1 MTWGLE
7 VIGSNCGYSHSVCPG
22 GVVRLR
28 ISTLPRSHLMAA
40 LCWFAFF
47 SPPFYLMLLDLWN
60 GWHCHQ
66 FLCNYSNL
74 WRQYRLPCSIVFC
87 IFWTWGAVSSMVMLV
102 TPYVPIYKTKFKML
116 FVPFYKTRSII
127 SIELIIFILE
137 YPLLKG
143 ERMYWQTIRREREQ
157 NSWQG

>member
-1 MTWGLE
+1 
-7 VIGSNCGYSHSVCPG
+7 
-22 GVVRLR
+22 
-28 ISTLPRSHLMAA
+28 
-40 LCWFAFF
+40 
-47 SPPFYLMLLDLWN
+47 
-60 GWHCHQ
+60 
-66 FLCNYSNL
+66 
-74 WRQYRLPCSIVFC
+74 
-87 IFWTWGAVSSMVMLV
+87 MLV

-157 NSWQG
+157 NS